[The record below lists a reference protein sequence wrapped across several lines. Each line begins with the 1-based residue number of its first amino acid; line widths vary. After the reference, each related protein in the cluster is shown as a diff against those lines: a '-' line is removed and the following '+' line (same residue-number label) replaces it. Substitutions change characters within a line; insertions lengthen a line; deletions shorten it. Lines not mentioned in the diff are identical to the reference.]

1 MSDNATLLASLKAAR
16 YSGVRRVRHGDRD
29 ITYGTDAELESA
41 IRALEA
47 ETEPKRAVFYVTP
60 ALRRD

>member
-1 MSDNATLLASLKAAR
+1 MSDNATLLASLEAAR

-47 ETEPKRAVFYVTP
+47 ETEPKRAVYYVTP